1 MTCKRWMILFVVAW
15 LLAACGSGEMVPP
28 PDPTRLPDPDNS
40 VESPAGNA
48 GNTTANPYAPQPGDG
63 ALQRGNAYLDS
74 TEISLMESFP
84 PQVGLRLV
92 GNLPTPCHQLRVA
105 VSEPDA
111 EKNIRVEIYSVVQ
124 KDVVCVEVLQPFEVS
139 LNLGSYPQGSYSLLV
154 NGSEIG
160 QVMLP

>member
-1 MTCKRWMILFVVAW
+1 MIRKRSMMLIVMAW

-28 PDPTRLPDPDNS
+28 PDPTRLPDPDSS
-40 VESPAGNA
+40 VEAPAGNTA
-48 GNTTANPYAPQPGDG
+48 ANPYVPQPGDS
-63 ALQRGNAYLDS
+63 ALQRSNAYLNS

-84 PQVGLRLV
+84 PQVGLRLA

-111 EKNIRVEIYSVVQ
+111 KKNIPIDVYSVVQ

-139 LNLGSYPQGSYSLLV
+139 LNLGSYPQGNYSLLV
-154 NGSEIG
+154 NGAEIG